1 MRLMKKNAS
10 MKVENSTVTIKDNEV
25 SGIFCDSGSKLTID
39 DSSNV
44 TVTGNNAAQKN
55 CSTKKDLA
63 QSGGGLVVRENA
75 SAKLG
80 KNTHINNNHAT
91 VAR

>member
-1 MRLMKKNAS
+1 M
-10 MKVENSTVTIKDNEV
+10 

-44 TVTGNNAAQKN
+44 TVTGNNAAQEN

-63 QSGGGLVVRENA
+63 QSGGGLVVRNNA
-75 SAKLG
+75 EAKLG
-80 KNTHINNNHAT
+80 AKTTINNNHAT